1 MIAVLPAADAS
12 ERRVAIVPGD
22 VPLLIESGY
31 RVAVLTGAGE
41 SAGHADSDYEAAGA
55 SIASDREGLLQTAA
69 FAAIA
74 PYPGDGDVAALS
86 EGATVVGLLDP
97 IARADQM
104 AALAERGLRA
114 FAFELVPRISRAQT
128 LDALSAMATLA
139 GYKSILVAANRL
151 PQVFPLLMTAA
162 GTLAPAR
169 VVILGVGVAGLQAI
183 ATARR
188 LGARVFA
195 YDVREEVREQV
206 ESLGAKF
213 IELDLNVSGM
223 QTAGGYAR
231 DQSTDFLR
239 RQQEQLGAVL
249 AEADVVVT
257 AALVAGAKAPIL
269 VTEAMLARMRPGSV
283 LIDLAAAKGGNCAL
297 SVPGETVECDGVAVI
312 GLSDSESQ
320 LAAHAS
326 QMYSRNL
333 ARFLALLAGCAD
345 DPARDEILAD
355 SLVAD
360 DGRIVHRAVLD
371 QIRPRS
377 APVGGVGHG

>member
-1 MIAVLPAADAS
+1 MIAVVPAADAS

-41 SAGHADSDYEAAGA
+41 SAGHSDSDYETAGA
-55 SIASDREGLLQTAA
+55 SIASDREGLLRTAA

-86 EGATVVGLLDP
+86 QGATVVGLLDP

-139 GYKSILVAANRL
+139 GYKAILVAANRL

-333 ARFLALLAGCAD
+333 ARFLALLAGCD
-345 DPARDEILAD
+345 DNPARDEILAD

-360 DGRIVHRAVLD
+360 DGRIVHRAVLE